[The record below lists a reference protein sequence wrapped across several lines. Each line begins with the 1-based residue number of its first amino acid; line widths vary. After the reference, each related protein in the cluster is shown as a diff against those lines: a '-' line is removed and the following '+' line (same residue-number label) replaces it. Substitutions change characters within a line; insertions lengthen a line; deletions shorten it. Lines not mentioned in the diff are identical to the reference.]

1 MRWKLLLSGYGS
13 GHPLSHGQ
21 KWQVRGCD
29 PIIALYAYAGYRL
42 LPALQQIYGALTM
55 LRFSSSGVEAL
66 YEELISLEKEGDQRN
81 QDLQLPPLPFSDAI
95 KLEHISYRYPNAEK
109 NVLKYVNICIPAH
122 SKIGFIG
129 TTGSGKT
136 TTVDLILGLI
146 DPSDGHLKVDG
157 QSINAANR
165 RQWQRNIGYVPQ
177 HIYLAD
183 DSVAANI
190 ALV

>member
-1 MRWKLLLSGYGS
+1 M
-13 GHPLSHGQ
+13 PLS
-21 KWQVRGCD
+21 
-29 PIIALYAYAGYRL
+29 LN
-42 LPALQQIYGALTM
+42 
-55 LRFSSSGVEAL
+55 
-66 YEELISLEKEGDQRN
+66 ISLSLSKCR
-81 QDLQLPPLPFSDAI
+81 
-95 KLEHISYRYPNAEK
+95 K

-190 ALV
+190 AFGVKPEDIDQQAVELAAGIANMHDFVCNELPQGYATTVGERGVRSLADNANELASPARFIINLNYWFWMRLLVPWTIAPN